1 MPEAFSFNREFDFV
15 RLDRLSRTTGRS
27 AHEWDLYIVKELIDN
42 ALDADEGR
50 WLKDPNQTP
59 GLKIRIEYAAK
70 QLFVEVSN
78 RSVFPADLIPEIFAT
93 QQYTSRKAFIKGLTR
108 GALGNALKTL
118 LGIPYALRNRAA
130 SDWSPDQKPLAIIC
144 NNTEYLPTYRV
155 DTTQQ
160 TIQFE
165 CQEKPYKQ
173 TDGTT
178 VRVALDYFEQE
189 KPRTLA
195 EVKRLAQQYHLCN
208 PHVAFDWAVEVE
220 EEEWSICYEANT
232 TWLSKFRGV
241 APIQWYSLTAFQDLL
256 GALYRKQN
264 NKNITNL
271 PIELIG
277 SYFDGFNDQD
287 QRSNGQKA
295 LMARVYKE
303 FSQPSLAIEDFGES
317 KRLHDVMCRLSPL
330 FDSLLLGHIGKEHV
344 RATLIKGLLLDGDI
358 VYDIARNT
366 GEEPD
371 IPFVI
376 EAVIAPLKEGTRE
389 IWTAINFAPTYD
401 DPFLRRRLFA
411 PIQPDR
417 AVIGLREFLDAY
429 GIDEETPAVV
439 FLHLV
444 CPNIESGEF
453 SKTEINHLP
462 FKQVMGEVLD
472 RVLRS
477 FKQALEEQELQL
489 EQTIF
494 HALDE
499 ILDSLK
505 KNERFVFD
513 QLLEKLRAMLSQEV
527 TFANWLQAPDA
538 LNRLQTYITRY
549 QSQNAVLAQ
558 RVARPAEGT
567 LVLPGHPD
575 RYFFIQAEHISQ
587 DILIQNH
594 VNKILYVQ
602 VPALEPVIVEN
613 GWLCRMDMAL
623 LRTPPSIDSLQAA
636 LIQCVVGSEAPILV
650 LRDGD
655 SQSLA
660 MFEQMQGWLSDR
672 HLDESRIIDLSLG
685 KTDGSGDIPARLVG
699 MMPEELS
706 AWVLVQL
713 QVLQIPTK
721 FLPVSTDLRQ
731 EISQRFE
738 QLLLS
743 YLWEGVSQRLEMSR
757 LLGDLDQQFQFTQ
770 AMQTQTI
777 DQQIQ
782 HQLYEAERT
791 QSYRVVLAETVRR
804 FFEHFLDQYGSK
816 TQELSRIHF
825 QSLRGDQVN
834 D

>member
-15 RLDRLSRTTGRS
+15 RLERLNRTTGRS
-27 AHEWDLYIVKELIDN
+27 AHEWDLYIVKELVDN
-42 ALDADEGR
+42 ALDADEGQWR
-50 WLKDPNQTP
+50 SDPQQTP
-59 GLKIRIEYAAK
+59 GIKIRLEYAAK

-78 RSVFPADLIPEIFAT
+78 RSRFPADLIPEIFAT

-118 LGIPYALRNRAA
+118 LGIPYALRNRVA
-130 SDWSPDQKPLAIIC
+130 SDWSPDQKPLSIIC
-144 NNTEYLPTYRV
+144 GNTEYLPAYRV

-165 CQEKPYKQ
+165 CQKKPHKL
-173 TDGTT
+173 TEGTT
-178 VRVALDYFEQE
+178 IRIALDYFEQE

-195 EVKRLAQQYHLCN
+195 EVQRLAQQYHLCN
-208 PHVAFDWAVEVE
+208 PHVEFDWAVEVG
-220 EEEWSICYEANT
+220 EEEWSVHYEANSS
-232 TWLSKFRGV
+232 WLSRFRGV

-256 GALYRKQN
+256 GALYRKQHGEN
-264 NKNITNL
+264 TPDL
-271 PIELIG
+271 SIELIG
-277 SYFDGFNDQD
+277 SYFDGFHSVGSKDE
-287 QRSNGQKA
+287 A
-295 LMARVYKE
+295 AFIATVVKE
-303 FSQPSLAIEDFGES
+303 FGQSSLKVEEFEGLGAKQLYQI
-317 KRLHDVMCRLSPL
+317 MCRLSPAS
-330 FDSLLLGHIGKEHV
+330 DSLLLGRIGKEHI
-344 RATLIKGLLLDGDI
+344 RAMLTEAVPLDGEMF
-358 VYDIARNT
+358 YDISRDT
-366 GEEPD
+366 GKEPD

-376 EAVIAPLKEGTRE
+376 EAAIAPLQEGTRE
-389 IWTAINFAPTYD
+389 IWTAINFTPTYD

-429 GIDEETPAVV
+429 GIDEETPAIV

-477 FKQALEEQELQL
+477 FNQAREEQELQL

-494 HALDE
+494 QMLDK

-505 KNERFVFD
+505 ENERFVFD
-513 QLLEKLRAMLSQEV
+513 QLLEKLRTRLSQEA
-527 TFANWLQAPDA
+527 TFAEWLQSPDA
-538 LNRLQTYITRY
+538 SERLRTYITRY
-549 QSQNAVLAQ
+549 QSQNAVLTQ
-558 RVARPAEGT
+558 RVARPAEGV

-575 RYFFIQAEHISQ
+575 RYFSIQAEHVSQ
-587 DILIQNH
+587 DILTQNH

-602 VPALEPVIVEN
+602 VPALESVIIEN

-623 LRTPPSIDSLQAA
+623 LRTAPRMEALQAA
-636 LIQCVVGSEAPILV
+636 LIQCVVGSEVPILV

-655 SQSLA
+655 IQSLA
-660 MFEQMQGWLSDR
+660 EFEQMRGWLSDR
-672 HLDESRIIDLSLG
+672 HLDESQIIDLGLG
-685 KTDGSGDIPARLVG
+685 KTDDSGEIPARLVG

-706 AWVLVQL
+706 AWVLAQL

-721 FLPVSTDLRQ
+721 FLPVSMDIRR

-757 LLGDLDQQFQFTQ
+757 LLGDLDRQLQFTQ

-782 HQLYEAERT
+782 GQLYEAEGT
-791 QSYRVVLAETVRR
+791 QSYGVVLDKAVRQ
-804 FFEHFLDQYGSK
+804 FFEHFLNQHGAEI
-816 TQELSRIHF
+816 QELTQTHL
-825 QSLRGDQVN
+825 QHLQGG
-834 D
+834 